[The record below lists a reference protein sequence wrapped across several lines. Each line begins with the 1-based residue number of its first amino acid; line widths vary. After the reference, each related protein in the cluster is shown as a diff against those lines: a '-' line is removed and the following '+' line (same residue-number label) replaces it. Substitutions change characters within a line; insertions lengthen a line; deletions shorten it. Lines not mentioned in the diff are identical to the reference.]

1 MRLAYLAKKKLLNQA
16 IGFLLAGGVANIVS
30 LSFYIFSFKFIG
42 IDLIYSSILGQ
53 ILGLLFNY
61 IINSRLVFKKNISF
75 DLKLF
80 FFSYYLIAIY
90 LVGLFIQFF
99 SEKGFNYILSW
110 FVCTFIATLSNF
122 LFTKFLI
129 FKK

>member
-1 MRLAYLAKKKLLNQA
+1 MRLAYFAKKKFFYQVG
-16 IGFLLAGGVANIVS
+16 GFLLAGGIANIVS

-42 IDLIYSSILGQ
+42 IELIYSSILGQ

-61 IINSRLVFKKNISF
+61 IINSRLVFKKKISF
-75 DLKLF
+75 QLKVF

-90 LVGLFIQFF
+90 LVGLFIQ
-99 SEKGFNYILSW
+99 SISDKGLNYIMSW
-110 FVCTFIATLSNF
+110 LLCTTIATLSNF